1 MKKVTK
7 WKRELDVG
15 IGLIDNQHKI
25 IFDLIN
31 DLGVASAAMADR
43 RVIDTLLDVIENYVF
58 RHFEAEEE
66 LFMNHKGAAEH
77 CLHHYSLIKDF
88 RKFRLSFRN
97 RNSCENNTSAFLEQW
112 FFAHI
117 KEEDIPFFTRIA
129 NGGEQKSKKR
139 TNDKDPFATNE
150 HRRHK
155 RIVRGKIS
163 DNDISAYCYNTSN
176 LKSNHATIVDI
187 SLGGLRISSSDPY
200 TIGDLLVVSC
210 NIGKSF
216 MLKEKVKVINA
227 EDHFYGAE
235 FINLPPATEKFLV
248 ELYGAINLDGIDKS
262 QNTQNTAW

>member
-1 MKKVTK
+1 MKRVTK

-15 IGLIDNQHKI
+15 ISLIDNQHRI

-66 LFMNHKGAAEH
+66 LFMNHKGAPEH

-97 RNSCENNTSAFLEQW
+97 RTSSENNTSAFLEQW
-112 FFAHI
+112 FFTHI
-117 KEEDIPFFTRIA
+117 KEQDIPFFTRIA
-129 NGGEQKSKKR
+129 NGGEQNSEKR
-139 TNDKDPFATNE
+139 TNDKYPFETTE
-150 HRRHK
+150 YRRHK
-155 RIVRGKIS
+155 RIAQNKIT

-187 SLGGLRISSSDPY
+187 SLGGLRINSSDPY
-200 TIGDLLVVSC
+200 KIGDFLIVSC
-210 NIGKSF
+210 NIGKNF
-216 MLKEKVKVINA
+216 KLKEKVRVVHTT
-227 EDHFYGAE
+227 DCFYGAE
-235 FINLPPATEKFLV
+235 FINLPPATEKFLI
-248 ELYGAINLDGIDKS
+248 ELYGSVNLK
-262 QNTQNTAW
+262 NV